1 MCSDAIKLLY
11 GMVITYGG
19 KVWWEESLAN
29 WLVSSIWQKK
39 VWRINRSANRL
50 LIISTNLDGFSL
62 ANHGQF
68 TKFTNVSPSQSFP
81 PYSTWYNVFNAWF
94 LDIRISTLNVLVTHQ
109 FIYQFLSRQNFPC
122 TTNYRL
128 IIQSDHTSLSSS
140 GFLMIFC
147 VGVPLYDILRYRNT
161 VGYPCMM

>member
-1 MCSDAIKLLY
+1 MEGKF
-11 GMVITYGG
+11 GG
-19 KVWWEESLAN
+19 R
-29 WLVSSIWQKK
+29 K
-39 VWRINRSANRL
+39 VWRINSTANR

-62 ANHGQF
+62 ANHRQF
-68 TKFTNVSPSQSFP
+68 TKFTNVSPRQSFP

-128 IIQSDHTSLSSS
+128 IIQQIIGL
-140 GFLMIFC
+140 
-147 VGVPLYDILRYRNT
+147 LYKVTTPPYHP
-161 VGYPCMM
+161 VVF

>member
-11 GMVITYGG
+11 GMVIPYGG

-50 LIISTNLDGFSL
+50 LIISTNLDDFSL

-68 TKFTNVSPSQSFP
+68 AKYTDVSPSQSFP
-81 PYSTWYNVFNAWF
+81 PYSTWYNIFSAWF

-109 FIYQFLSRQNFPC
+109 FIYQFYPAKISHAQHIIGLLYKV
-122 TTNYRL
+122 TTPPYHPVVFWWY
-128 IIQSDHTSLSSS
+128 SVWVYPYMTS
-140 GFLMIFC
+140 
-147 VGVPLYDILRYRNT
+147 
-161 VGYPCMM
+161 